1 MERSINGWLSVSS
14 GVLVVAIPDVVITYI
29 ASDSNSCG
37 STVSSSCSTNSNNT
51 TGSNSNNATDSMFGK
66 LSYVNIDNV
75 LDPDIPHVTEI
86 HRKRISDDILESQGC
101 TCSEPILTPRVFSF
115 STLGM
120 RKSELFDPLYLHKYN
135 KVFCNSYHDITLSMI
150 KNGSINL
157 DKLDYYCNGKL
168 FDGQIDPTAHV
179 PIDFV
184 FDHSNMG
191 IILVDPMKTISY
203 CSSLFTTIINIV
215 RIYDQ
220 VPAVK
225 WRTADHAII
234 ELINQNFSLYILSF
248 TQEELM
254 QYAIACCRCY
264 HYSHV
269 AEFVNVLLTYYQIL
283 STFISD
289 YDCPASKL
297 VVSSYMARYSLDH
310 YWQYAEAQDGIF
322 SDFWNLLKSATG
334 LFKGTFEAVIK
345 AATSVAT
352 TTLTKSMNFLAN
364 TLDPTCAVIGSV
376 LNSISSVI
384 TKLFAALNV
393 TIDWVEEK
401 ADDIVTGF
409 ESLFNLISLRVKYVQ
424 KNTAKLTRVGL
435 AFMLVVLGVW
445 IACQVGFFGYN
456 LLSKMLDILSKFSS
470 SYTRMEP
477 QGANVGPG
485 ELSIP
490 GTIISLICIF
500 VCGWEYADHPIINNI
515 GKLITRFAPMKASME
530 KALSCVCSLLPAC
543 ISRFIFTLSPDSSDA
558 VLADISDFITDVNV
572 ARVFSTTPSAIISD
586 EYVNILS
593 ELMTRGDALVKRV
606 SADSNITQSP
616 LYAPFFQSLSQIT
629 ALTTNIVQI
638 RRSSEARP
646 RPTWVHFFGDAGA
659 GKTFFVQNAST
670 LFAGIRRFDGKSESC
685 PKSYV
690 IPTASQYWDGFQQ
703 DVYPI
708 TVFEEI
714 WGVLDG
720 QSALQIDY
728 PNTLLQ
734 LMSSAT
740 FMPPMA
746 AITSGVVG
754 MKGTT
759 FNSTLF
765 LSCHNNALPNN
776 WGGDAYALARR
787 MNYIFKVIAPTSNN
801 PYCET
806 QKMLDSKGNVH
817 DVTVQYYCGRK
828 GIDSDQDCFMMKY
841 AQGEKVV
848 VKPCVLTVDL
858 YRKAWRFVPYL
869 TQVQNNTP
877 EIIATEL
884 AENPA
889 DPNSLKTQSLTV
901 DEVVSNILSTV
912 DFNVAGFL
920 KSAESSGLKY
930 NLKLKESYDALY
942 RAIVFDKNPQKVF
955 DAIVD
960 NQVDAV
966 RDNLDPTEGIVNNT
980 LEAADDVIDGVIAEV
995 KNQSSEFQSVNSDSD
1010 PEEIYK
1016 PDGDEP
1022 APAPD
1027 PDPDTAVSNAEAQGP
1042 FSKRTV
1048 KSSNDSPELELS
1060 EFDGKVDP
1068 QTFLDNSRDLVR
1080 RVTNAMKGGP
1090 RDVEDPISRKIIRGL
1105 VRTLPAVKSND
1116 PIIVEPNAAGQ
1127 NVSGAVLN
1135 AAFYESYATLFESLF
1150 AVVSTGLSYSPSLAN
1165 CSIYFFGQTI
1175 SDPKV
1180 PFANHPFFSSKFNT
1194 DIFYQYL
1201 SLIRPVTTI
1210 AAGFP
1215 PEIKSHPLFIIA
1227 EDSIY
1232 YLVDRNGTVIRSMDD
1247 LRVGETNSYGV
1258 SNYDFAILSPTN
1270 PIASGLLYWNENAY
1284 QLVNFDPVK
1293 NVSALVSNGQT
1304 ARSRGAYSPFIIQ
1317 HSDDPFAPSCYQ
1329 GGWKICVHCLRCY
1342 HPVIYP
1348 LLEGSKCTSIVSHG
1362 YHSLIELSE
1371 VSSAN
1376 LSALSFTVPK
1386 PDYSYFCS
1394 MAVLTL
1400 ALSKL
1405 TDGTKRVEHRSLHF
1419 TYDLAKVINESQLLK
1434 GSGKDVLEAAS
1445 SMKVST
1451 SDSYGVVDTMP
1462 SIPVLYDDDVKHV
1475 DVIDNSVINKA
1486 LTPQSHSFISY
1497 VVIGAS
1503 LCGVVYALYKS
1514 FFPSKAK
1521 LWESQSEPPTRVTAA
1536 IRRNNNPKYSH
1547 LSDLKT
1553 VPNAVLKGE
1562 AESAVQMTT
1571 AEVTV
1576 DGVTIKG
1583 FMPMSNIFV
1592 TYTHSLVKLLKSHS
1606 ALDSI
1611 EVKVHLSSG
1620 DREYYLRNYE
1630 PDPNSDVVVDLEND
1644 LLAWKLP
1651 PQVQSVP
1658 DRLSLLCTNDELAS
1672 VVNNQI
1678 CFAGNGYH
1686 YATCTDT
1693 PITYQAELL
1702 ENQVYEYYHRHSC
1715 SYPIPTSKGDC
1726 GTLIYCVSGPAMNK
1740 VVAMHVAGF
1749 RFAKTGAGVW
1759 LSREVVIGLLNEL
1772 GVYNKQSRSKTTVV
1786 EVVDT
1791 VESQGPN
1798 SFYNRL
1804 KDLSGPNLVSIT
1816 RVPPAEQVNLPDK
1829 TAYVPTGFVAHP
1841 DYKFKQPAIMNCED
1855 SRAKGRDPVHIN
1867 LEEMCS
1873 IDVPEVNE
1881 DLVKKC
1887 SSIQIQKLH
1896 HDIDF
1901 PIGARELTFE
1911 EAILGVPKYL
1921 SSIKLESSAGYPL
1934 TLYAT
1939 DKGKKSFIWFEG
1951 DVCYVDRTFKNQVLE
1966 IYSLLKAGDRAVFDK
1981 YPFYWLGFEKD
1992 ELRKQKK
1999 IDGCQTRMIFCNSL
2013 LYTVAFRMLF
2023 GSLLCA
2029 FNCNAGKSIFASGLN
2044 INSKDCHLYYSQLRK
2059 VDNPNHAPNLIVGDY
2074 SGFDRHYHPLFQK
2087 YAYEAMYDLILSKYE
2102 NPPPRCAW
2110 DLFVEHELSTN
2121 VQIGDARLKFKHS
2134 HFSGCFFT
2142 TPENCLV
2149 NELYFMYCFY
2159 SIYPEGDW
2167 SDIQF
2172 IALGDDHLV
2181 AVPVEK
2187 YPEFNMI
2194 KVYEV
2199 MKEIGQVYTDANKN
2213 IPTVPFY
2220 SYIDSTFLGSAPKY
2234 VSDSYVGALSLET
2247 LYGNLGYMTK
2257 KTDFV
2262 ALIESFLDLASI
2274 HDEKTYQEYWNWINM
2289 NSRAVYGRTFAY
2301 NYIGRRNRQY
2311 ERSALSNDTFVFCYA
2326 QGPTTM
2332 NDINPES
2339 TVPTVNEPISE
2350 VYVAG
2355 ASKIKPSTLTI
2366 GTDSLMHWFDFT
2378 WTSTNP
2384 RGYFLAHKNLPGDA
2398 LKTNILQVLPFAYNS
2413 LWRGDVEIC
2422 FQVNGTPFMA
2432 GALIVYFNPLRHN
2445 GYSTAIENS
2454 MTGEH
2459 VILQACNSD
2468 SVTFLI
2474 PYRYFNELMST
2485 DKMIDSPS
2493 VECLGSL
2500 HVAVLSPLV
2509 SATATSVSVSVWVR
2523 FPNSQFFN
2531 PKKPHTLAEAQG
2543 PSGSGSSNLSLG
2555 DLLGLVPGGETAL
2568 NAINTVSKVAKGV
2581 SKTLNTKFIPLDNT
2595 PVAGGS
2601 LPTSMQF
2608 PSMSKAYGAYPTT
2621 SLQLDP
2627 SVVYGKSREL
2637 FDAGDTKLSSLVA
2650 RTCILKNASWTTSQ
2664 TPGTSL
2670 VSFPLSSTCTANSS
2684 TLTSLPMNL
2693 AIANCFQYMHC
2704 DFEIGIT
2711 AFKTRF
2717 HSGRLRA
2724 TVNYGGSE
2732 TVNGNYVFSQVI
2744 DFSGEACTHKVLV
2757 PWSFIREY
2765 MVTAQGSYNESLG
2778 LFTLEILNPLV
2789 AASSNVAASVDV
2801 MITISLVNAS
2811 FAVPTAIPPF
2821 NTAQV
2826 SIGIPQGPEQ
2836 DDAVV
2841 ETDVPEVLTET
2852 ATTKVDTTTPMSNF
2866 HVVDDI
2872 MELARRMRPVNI
2884 SKFERNA
2891 AYQTNFNSYALP
2903 LHPYM
2908 LFGADLFSAYAGGI
2922 HLRVKSNMSL
2932 FSYLPLWTAD
2942 TNGANYFAYEING
2955 LNKTS
2960 GFKIT
2965 GSDNLYSIPY
2975 ELPFPL
2981 PDGSNYFDCII
2992 PYQMPFNFIAGNKS
3006 IVSAVPD
3013 TLGYLFGFT
3022 SEVPTGFCFMGAA
3035 DDGLFGYFNPPSR
3048 FYRTTNKTKKAIL
3061 LGSLFYPATV

>member
-1 MERSINGWLSVSS
+1 MSVSS
-14 GVLVVAIPDVVITYI
+14 GVLVVAIPGVVITYI

-37 STVSSSCSTNSNNT
+37 STVSSSSSTNSDNT
-51 TGSNSNNATDSMFGK
+51 TGSNFEK
-66 LSYVNIDNV
+66 LTYVNIDNI
-75 LDPDIPHVTEI
+75 LDPDIPHITEV
-86 HRKRISDDILESQGC
+86 RGKRISDRIIESQGC
-101 TCSEPILTPRVFSF
+101 TCSEPTLIPHAFSF

-120 RKSELFDPLYLHKYN
+120 RKSELFDPLHLHKYN

-157 DKLDYYCNGKL
+157 DKLESYCNGKL
-168 FDGQIDPTAHV
+168 FDGQIDPTAHE
-179 PIDFV
+179 PINFV

-203 CSSLFTTIINIV
+203 CSSLFTTIINLV
-215 RIYDQ
+215 KIYDH
-220 VPAVK
+220 VPAAK
-225 WRTADHAII
+225 WRTADRAIVD
-234 ELINQNFSLYILSF
+234 LINLNFSLYILSF

-254 QYAIACCRCY
+254 QYAIACCQRY

-322 SDFWNLLKSATG
+322 SDFWNLLKGATS
-334 LFKGTFEAVIK
+334 LFKGTFETVIK
-345 AATSVAT
+345 AATGVAS

-364 TLDPTCAVIGSV
+364 TLDPTCSVINSV

-384 TKLFAALNV
+384 TRLFTALNI
-393 TIDWVEEK
+393 TIEWVEEK
-401 ADDIVTGF
+401 ADDVVTGF
-409 ESLFNLISLRVKYVQ
+409 EALFNLISLKLKYTQ

-445 IACQVGFFGYN
+445 VACQVGFFGYN
-456 LLSKMLDILSKFSS
+456 LLTKMLDILSTFSS
-470 SYTRMEP
+470 KYTRMEP
-477 QGANVGPG
+477 QGADVGPG

-543 ISRFIFTLSPDSSDA
+543 ISRFIFSLSPESTDA
-558 VLADISDFITDVNV
+558 ILADISDFITDVNI

-586 EYVNILS
+586 EYVDILS
-593 ELMTRGDALVKRV
+593 KLMTRGDELVKRV
-606 SADSNITQSP
+606 SADPKIPQSP
-616 LYAPFFQSLSQIT
+616 LYSPFFQSLSQIT
-629 ALTTNIVQI
+629 NLTTNIVQI

-646 RPTWVHFFGDAGA
+646 RPVWVHFFGDAGA

-765 LSCHNNALPNN
+765 LSCHNNPLPNN
-776 WGGDAYALARR
+776 WGGDAYALSRR
-787 MNYIFKVIAPTSNN
+787 MNYIFKVIAPTSQN
-801 PYCET
+801 PYRET
-806 QKMLDSKGNVH
+806 QKVLDSKGQTRELVV
-817 DVTVQYYCGRK
+817 DYYCGRK
-828 GIDSDQDCFMMKY
+828 GIDSNQDCFMMRY
-841 AQGEKVV
+841 AQGDKEV
-848 VKPCVLTVDL
+848 VKPCVLTVEL
-858 YRKAWRFVPYL
+858 YRKAWRFIPYIS
-869 TQVQNNTP
+869 QVKNNTP
-877 EIIATEL
+877 EVLSTEL
-884 AENPA
+884 PQNPT
-889 DPNSLKTQSLTV
+889 DSNSLTTKFLTV
-901 DEVVSNILSTV
+901 DEVVSNILNTV

-920 KSAESSGLKY
+920 KSAESTGLKY

-942 RAIVFDKNPQKVF
+942 RAIVFEKDPQKVF
-955 DAIVD
+955 DTIVD
-960 NQVDAV
+960 NQIDVV
-966 RDNLDPTEGIVNNT
+966 RDNIDMTEGVVNNA
-980 LEAADDVIDGVIAEV
+980 LDAVEHVIDDVVAEV
-995 KNQSSEFQSVNSDSD
+995 KNQSAEFQSINPDSE
-1010 PEEIYK
+1010 PEDIYMPEGK
-1016 PDGDEP
+1016 ESTPT
-1022 APAPD
+1022 PD
-1027 PDPDTAVSNAEAQGP
+1027 PNPDTAVSNAEAQGP
-1042 FSKRTV
+1042 FGKRII
-1048 KSSNDSPELELS
+1048 KSADAFPDIELS
-1060 EFDGKVDP
+1060 QYDGKVDP
-1068 QTFLDNSRDLVR
+1068 QSFIDNSRDFVR
-1080 RVTNAMKGGP
+1080 RLTNVMKGGP
-1090 RDVEDPISRKIIRGL
+1090 RDVEDPISRKIVRGL
-1105 VRTLPAVKSND
+1105 VRTFPAVKSNESV
-1116 PIIVEPNAAGQ
+1116 IVEPDIMVN
-1127 NVSGAVLN
+1127 NITGATLN
-1135 AAFYESYATLFESLF
+1135 AAFFESYATLFESLF
-1150 AVVSTGLSYSPSLAN
+1150 SVVATDLSFSPSLAN
-1165 CSIYFFGQTI
+1165 CSIYYFGQTI
-1175 SDPKV
+1175 SDPNV

-1194 DIFYQYL
+1194 DVFYQYL

-1210 AAGFP
+1210 APGFP
-1215 PEIKSHPLFIIA
+1215 LEIKSHPLFIIA
-1227 EDSIY
+1227 EDSTY
-1232 YLVDRNGTVIRSMDD
+1232 YLVDRNGTVIRSMND

-1258 SNYDFAILSPTN
+1258 SNFDFAIMSPTN

-1284 QLVNFDPVK
+1284 QLESFDPVK

-1304 ARSRGAYSPFIIQ
+1304 ARSRGAYPPFLVQ
-1317 HSDDPFAPSCYQ
+1317 HSDDPFGPSCYQ

-1362 YHSLIELSE
+1362 FHSLIQLSE

-1386 PDYSYFCS
+1386 PDYAYFCS

-1400 ALSKL
+1400 ATSKL
-1405 TDGTKRVEHRSLHF
+1405 NDGTNRIEHRSLNF
-1419 TYDLAKVINESQLLK
+1419 TYELAKVIDESQLLQSAK
-1434 GSGKDVLEAAS
+1434 VVDVAS
-1445 SMKVST
+1445 DTKIST
-1451 SDSYGVVDTMP
+1451 CDSYGVVDTMP

-1475 DVIDNSVINKA
+1475 DVIDTSVINKA
-1486 LTPQSHSFISY
+1486 LTPQSHSFVSY
-1497 VVIGAS
+1497 LVIGAS

-1514 FFPSKAK
+1514 FFPNQAK
-1521 LWESQSEPPTRVTAA
+1521 LWESQSEPPTRTTAA

-1547 LSDLKT
+1547 LSDLKS

-1571 AEVTV
+1571 AEVTI

-1592 TYTHSLVKLLKSHS
+1592 TYTHSLVKLLKSHN

-1611 EVKVHLSSG
+1611 EVKVHLSNG
-1620 DREYYLRNYE
+1620 DREYYLRNYD

-1651 PQVQSVP
+1651 PQVQCVP
-1658 DRLSLLCTNDELAS
+1658 DRLSLLCTNDELS
-1672 VVNNQI
+1672 NVVNNQI

-1686 YATCTDT
+1686 YAACTDT

-1798 SFYNRL
+1798 SMFNRL
-1804 KDLSGPNLVSIT
+1804 KDLSGPNLVDIT
-1816 RVPPAEQVNLPDK
+1816 RVPPTEQVNLPDK

-1855 SRAKGRDPVHIN
+1855 SRAMGRDPVHIN

-1881 DLVKKC
+1881 NLVKKC

-2159 SIYPEGDW
+2159 SIYPDGDW
-2167 SDIQF
+2167 ADIQF

-2274 HDEKTYQEYWNWINM
+2274 HDEKVYQEYWNWVNM
-2289 NSRAVYGRTFAY
+2289 NSRAVYGRSFAY

-2311 ERSALSNDTFVFCYA
+2311 ERSALSNETFVFCYA

-2332 NDINPES
+2332 NDITPES
-2339 TVPTVNEPISE
+2339 TVPVINEPTSSIT
-2350 VYVAG
+2350 VAG

-2366 GTDSLMHWFDFT
+2366 GTDSLMHWFSFS
-2378 WTSTNP
+2378 WASTSSKGSVLIN
-2384 RGYFLAHKNLPGDA
+2384 KNIPGDA
-2398 LKTNILQVLPFAYNS
+2398 LISNILQVLPFAYNS
-2413 LWRGDVEIC
+2413 LWRGDVEVC

-2432 GALIVYFNPLRHN
+2432 GALVAYFNPLRN
-2445 GYSTAIENS
+2445 ANYQTAIENTLS
-2454 MTGEH
+2454 GEH

-2468 SVTFLI
+2468 SVTFTI

-2485 DKMIDSPS
+2485 DKLFDSPS

-2509 SATATSVSVSVWVR
+2509 SAAATSVNVSVWVR

-2531 PKKPHTLAEAQG
+2531 PKKPHALAEAQG
-2543 PSGSGSSNLSLG
+2543 PKGNSSGMSLG
-2555 DLLGLVPGGETAL
+2555 DLLGLVPFGETAL
-2568 NAINTVSKVAKGV
+2568 NAISTVSKVANGV
-2581 SKTLNTKFIPLDNT
+2581 NKTLNSKFIALDNT
-2595 PVAGGS
+2595 PVAGGA

-2608 PSMSKAYGAYPTT
+2608 PSMSKAYGSYPTT
-2621 SLQLDP
+2621 SFQLDP
-2627 SVVYGKSREL
+2627 SVVYGKSRE
-2637 FDAGDTKLSSLVA
+2637 FFEASDTKISSLVA
-2650 RTCILKNASWTTSQ
+2650 RTCILTSGSWTTSQ
-2664 TPGTSL
+2664 VAGSSL

-2684 TLTSLPMNL
+2684 TLTYLPMNL

-2732 TVNGNYVFSQVI
+2732 KVNGNYVFSQVV
-2744 DFSGEACTHKVLV
+2744 DFSGEVCTHKVRI

-2778 LFTLEILNPLV
+2778 LFTLEVLNPLV
-2789 AASSNVAASVDV
+2789 ASSANVSSTVDV
-2801 MITISLVNAS
+2801 MITVSLVNAS

-2821 NTAQV
+2821 NTTQV
-2826 SIGIPQGPEQ
+2826 TVGVAQGPEQ
-2836 DDAVV
+2836 DDVVV
-2841 ETDVPEVLTET
+2841 EAEVPEVVAET
-2852 ATTKVDTTTPMSNF
+2852 TNNNVDVSSPMSNF
-2866 HVVDDI
+2866 HVIDDI
-2872 MELARRMRPVNI
+2872 MELARRMRPVQI
-2884 SKFERNA
+2884 SKFTKDA
-2891 AYQTNFNSYALP
+2891 QFQTDFVSYRYSLTP
-2903 LHPYM
+2903 NC
-2908 LFGADLFSAYAGGI
+2908 LFGSNLFSAYAGGLHI
-2922 HLRVKSNMSL
+2922 RIKSDMSL

-2942 TNGANYFAYEING
+2942 TDGRNYFAYEVNG
-2955 LNKTS
+2955 LYTTS
-2960 GFKIT
+2960 GLKIS
-2965 GSDNLYSIPY
+2965 GSNNLFSIPY
-2975 ELPFPL
+2975 EMPYPL
-2981 PDGSNYFDCII
+2981 FDGSYFIDCVI
-2992 PYQMPFNFIAGNKS
+2992 PYQMPFNFVGVDSS
-3006 IVSAVPD
+3006 IVSAVPT
-3013 TLGYLFGFT
+3013 TLGYLYGFGSST
-3022 SEVPTGFCFMGAA
+3022 NPTGYAFVGAA
-3035 DDGLFGYFNPPSR
+3035 DDGLYGYYNPPTR
-3048 FYRTTNKTKKAIL
+3048 FYRTTNSTKSGVL
-3061 LGSLFYPATV
+3061 LGSLYYSSKA

>member
-1 MERSINGWLSVSS
+1 MSVSS
-14 GVLVVAIPDVVITYI
+14 GVLVVAIPGVVITYI

-37 STVSSSCSTNSNNT
+37 STVSSSSSTNSDNT
-51 TGSNSNNATDSMFGK
+51 TGSNFEK
-66 LSYVNIDNV
+66 LTYVNIDKI
-75 LDPDIPHVTEI
+75 LDPDIPHITEV
-86 HRKRISDDILESQGC
+86 RQKRISDRIIESQGC
-101 TCSEPILTPRVFSF
+101 TCSEPTLIPHVFSF

-120 RKSELFDPLYLHKYN
+120 RKSELFDPLHLHKYN
-135 KVFCNSYHDITLSMI
+135 KVFCNSYHDISLSMI

-157 DKLDYYCNGKL
+157 DKLESYCNGKL
-168 FDGQIDPTAHV
+168 FDGQIDPTAHE
-179 PIDFV
+179 PINFV

-203 CSSLFTTIINIV
+203 CSSLFTTIINLV
-215 RIYDQ
+215 KIYDH
-220 VPAVK
+220 VPAAK
-225 WRTADHAII
+225 WRTADRAIVD
-234 ELINQNFSLYILSF
+234 LINLNFSLYILSF

-254 QYAIACCRCY
+254 QYAIACCRRY

-322 SDFWNLLKSATG
+322 SDFWNLIKSATG
-334 LFKGTFEAVIK
+334 LFTGTFSTILK
-345 AATSVAT
+345 AATGVAS

-364 TLDPTCAVIGSV
+364 TLDPTCSVINSV

-384 TKLFAALNV
+384 DKLFSALNI
-393 TIDWVEEK
+393 TISWVEET
-401 ADDIVTGF
+401 ADDVATGF
-409 ESLFNLISLRVKYVQ
+409 SSLFNLISLKLKY
-424 KNTAKLTRVGL
+424 NPDNSTKLTRVGL
-435 AFMLVVLGVW
+435 TFMLVVLGVW
-445 IACQVGFFGYN
+445 VACQVGFFGYN
-456 LLSKMLDILSKFSS
+456 LLSKMLDILSTFSS
-470 SYTRMEP
+470 KYTRMEP
-477 QGANVGPG
+477 QGADVGPG

-500 VCGWEYADHPIINNI
+500 VCGWEYADHPVINNI

-543 ISRFIFTLSPDSSDA
+543 ISRFIFSLSPESTDA
-558 VLADISDFITDVNV
+558 ILADISDFITDVNV

-586 EYVNILS
+586 EYVDILS
-593 ELMTRGDALVKRV
+593 KLMTRGDELVKRV
-606 SADSNITQSP
+606 SADPKIPQSP
-616 LYAPFFQSLSQIT
+616 LYSPFFQSLSQIT
-629 ALTTNIVQI
+629 NLTTNIVQI

-646 RPTWVHFFGDAGA
+646 RPVWVHFFGDAGA

-765 LSCHNNALPNN
+765 LSCHNNPLPNN
-776 WGGDAYALARR
+776 WGGDAYALSRR
-787 MNYIFKVIAPTSNN
+787 MNYIFKVIAPTSQN
-801 PYCET
+801 PYREN
-806 QKMLDSKGNVH
+806 QKVLDSKGQTHEIVV
-817 DVTVQYYCGRK
+817 DYYCGRK
-828 GIDSDQDCFMMKY
+828 GIDSDQDCFMMRY
-841 AQGEKVV
+841 NQGTKEV
-848 VKPCVLTVDL
+848 VKPCVLTVEL
-858 YRKAWRFVPYL
+858 YRKAWRFIPYIS
-869 TQVQNNTP
+869 QVKNNTP
-877 EIIATEL
+877 EVLSTEL
-884 AENPA
+884 PQNPT
-889 DPNSLKTQSLTV
+889 DSNSLKTQFLTV
-901 DEVVSNILSTV
+901 DEVVSNILNTV

-942 RAIVFDKNPQKVF
+942 RAIVFEKDPQKVF
-955 DAIVD
+955 DTIVD
-960 NQVDAV
+960 NQIDVV
-966 RDNLDPTEGIVNNT
+966 RDNIDITDGVVNDTLDAVE
-980 LEAADDVIDGVIAEV
+980 DVIDGVIAEV
-995 KNQSSEFQSVNSDSD
+995 KNQSSEFQSLNPDSE
-1010 PEEIYK
+1010 PEDIFMPE
-1016 PDGDEP
+1016 GDES
-1022 APAPD
+1022 APNPD
-1027 PDPDTAVSNAEAQGP
+1027 PNPDTAVSNAEAQGP
-1042 FSKRTV
+1042 FGKRVV
-1048 KSSNDSPELELS
+1048 KSGDASPDIELS
-1060 EFDGKVDP
+1060 RFDGKVDP
-1068 QTFLDNSRDLVR
+1068 QNFIDNSRDFVR
-1080 RVTNAMKGGP
+1080 RLTNAMKGGQ

-1105 VRTLPAVKSND
+1105 VRTFPAVKSND
-1116 PIIVEPNAAGQ
+1116 PVIVEPDVMGQ
-1127 NVSGAVLN
+1127 NITGATLN
-1135 AAFYESYATLFESLF
+1135 TAFIQSYATLFESLF
-1150 AVVSTGLSYSPSLAN
+1150 SVVSTDLSFSPSLAN

-1175 SDPKV
+1175 SDPNV
-1180 PFANHPFFSSKFNT
+1180 PFANHPFFSPKFNT
-1194 DIFYQYL
+1194 DVFYQYL

-1210 AAGFP
+1210 APGFP

-1227 EDSIY
+1227 EDSTY
-1232 YLVDRNGTVIRSMDD
+1232 YLVDRNGTVIRSMND

-1284 QLVNFDPVK
+1284 QLENFDPVA

-1304 ARSRGAYSPFIIQ
+1304 ARSRGAYPPFLVQ
-1317 HSDDPFAPSCYQ
+1317 HADDPFAPSCYQ

-1362 YHSLIELSE
+1362 FHSLIQLSE

-1400 ALSKL
+1400 ALSKIC
-1405 TDGTKRVEHRSLHF
+1405 DGTKCVEHRSLNF
-1419 TYDLAKVINESQLLK
+1419 TYELAKVIDESQLLQSSK
-1434 GSGKDVLEAAS
+1434 IVDVAS

-1451 SDSYGVVDTMP
+1451 CDSYGVVDTMP

-1475 DVIDNSVINKA
+1475 DVIDTSVINKA
-1486 LTPQSHSFISY
+1486 LTPQSHSFVSY
-1497 VVIGAS
+1497 LVIGAS

-1514 FFPSKAK
+1514 FFPKEAK

-1536 IRRNNNPKYSH
+1536 VRRNNNPKYSH
-1547 LSDLKT
+1547 LSDLKS

-1571 AEVTV
+1571 AEVTI

-1592 TYTHSLVKLLKSHS
+1592 TYTHSLVKLLKSHN

-1620 DREYYLRNYE
+1620 DREYYLRNYD

-1651 PQVQSVP
+1651 PQVQCVP
-1658 DRLSLLCTNDELAS
+1658 DRLSLLCTNDELS
-1672 VVNNQI
+1672 NVVNNQI

-1686 YATCTDT
+1686 YAACTDT

-1798 SFYNRL
+1798 SMFNRL
-1804 KDLSGPNLVSIT
+1804 KDLTGPNLVNIT
-1816 RVPPAEQVNLPDK
+1816 RVPPTEQVNLPDK

-2159 SIYPEGDW
+2159 SIYPDGDW
-2167 SDIQF
+2167 ADIQF

-2274 HDEKTYQEYWNWINM
+2274 HDEKVYQEYWNWVNM
-2289 NSRAVYGRTFAY
+2289 NSRAVYGRSFAY

-2311 ERSALSNDTFVFCYA
+2311 ERSALSNETFVFCYA

-2332 NDINPES
+2332 NDITPES
-2339 TVPTVNEPISE
+2339 TVPVINEPTSSIT
-2350 VYVAG
+2350 VGG

-2366 GTDSLMHWFDFT
+2366 GTDSLMHWFNFS
-2378 WTSTNP
+2378 WASTSAK
-2384 RGYFLAHKNLPGDA
+2384 GAVLIDKNIPGDA
-2398 LKTNILQVLPFAYNS
+2398 LISNILQVLPFAYNS
-2413 LWRGDVEIC
+2413 LWRGDVEVC

-2432 GALIVYFNPLRHN
+2432 GALVAYFNPLRN
-2445 GYSTAIENS
+2445 ASYQTAIENTLS
-2454 MTGEH
+2454 GEH

-2468 SVTFLI
+2468 SVTFTI

-2485 DKMIDSPS
+2485 DKLFDTPS

-2509 SATATSVSVSVWVR
+2509 SAAATSVNVSVWVR

-2531 PKKPHTLAEAQG
+2531 PKKPHALAEAQG
-2543 PSGSGSSNLSLG
+2543 PKGNTSGLSLG
-2555 DLLGLVPGGETAL
+2555 DLLGLVPFGETAL
-2568 NAINTVSKVAKGV
+2568 NAISTVSKVANGV
-2581 SKTLNTKFIPLDNT
+2581 NKTLNSKFIALDNT

-2608 PSMSKAYGAYPTT
+2608 PSMSKAYGSYPTT
-2621 SLQLDP
+2621 SFQLDP
-2627 SVVYGKSREL
+2627 SVVYGKSRE
-2637 FDAGDTKLSSLVA
+2637 FFEASDTKISNLVA
-2650 RTCILKNASWTTSQ
+2650 RTCILTSGSWTTSQ
-2664 TPGTSL
+2664 VAGASL
-2670 VSFPLSSTCTANSS
+2670 VSFPLSSTCTSNSS
-2684 TLTSLPMNL
+2684 TLTYLPMNL

-2724 TVNYGGSE
+2724 TVNYGSSE
-2732 TVNGNYVFSQVI
+2732 KVNGNYVFSQVV
-2744 DFSGEACTHKVLV
+2744 DFSGEVCTHKVRI

-2778 LFTLEILNPLV
+2778 LFTLEVLNPLV
-2789 AASSNVAASVDV
+2789 ASSTNVSSTVDV
-2801 MITISLVNAS
+2801 MITVSLVNAS

-2821 NTAQV
+2821 NTTQV
-2826 SIGIPQGPEQ
+2826 SIGVAQGPEQ
-2836 DDAVV
+2836 DDVVV
-2841 ETDVPEVLTET
+2841 EAEVPEVVAET
-2852 ATTKVDTTTPMSNF
+2852 TNNNVDVSSPMSNF
-2866 HVVDDI
+2866 HVVEDI
-2872 MELARRMRPVNI
+2872 MELARRMRPVQI
-2884 SKFERNA
+2884 SNFTKDAQF
-2891 AYQTNFNSYALP
+2891 QTDYVSYRYSLSP
-2903 LHPYM
+2903 KC
-2908 LFGADLFSAYAGGI
+2908 LFGSSLFSAYAGGL
-2922 HLRVKSNMSL
+2922 HVRVKSDMSL

-2942 TNGANYFAYEING
+2942 TDGRNYFAYEVNG
-2955 LNKTS
+2955 LYSTS
-2960 GFKIT
+2960 GLKIS
-2965 GSDNLYSIPY
+2965 GSNNLFSIPY
-2975 ELPFPL
+2975 ELPYPL
-2981 PDGSNYFDCII
+2981 FDGSYFIDCVI
-2992 PYQMPFNFIAGNKS
+2992 PYQMPFNFVGVDSS

-3013 TLGYLFGFT
+3013 TLGYLYGFGSSTIPKGYAFI
-3022 SEVPTGFCFMGAA
+3022 GAA
-3035 DDGLFGYFNPPSR
+3035 DDGLYGYYNPPTR
-3048 FYRTTNKTKKAIL
+3048 FYRTTNSTKSGVL
-3061 LGSLFYPATV
+3061 LGSLFYSSKA